1 MMKSVTRR
9 EFMVDGSMLIGGVVG
24 SLALGSEFFF
34 PQNVQAAKVEFPE
47 SGCGLEKKA
56 GKKVLVAY
64 ASYCGTTGGVAEAI
78 GKVLCD
84 RGAVVDVRL
93 VKNVGDLSSYQAAV
107 IGSATRSASWWPE
120 AISFVE
126 GHKKMLSRI
135 PVAYFL
141 TCLALVK
148 DTEESRRTA
157 RSYMEPVLKAVP
169 EVKPVD
175 MGFFPGA
182 LDYSKLNLMYRTVMK
197 YKMGKKGVPEGDFR
211 DWTAIRTW
219 AEGLCSPLLA
229 LGGKRYAAP

>member
-1 MMKSVTRR
+1 MKSVTRR
-9 EFMVDGSMLIGGVVG
+9 EFMVDGSMLIGGAVG
-24 SLALGSEFFF
+24 SLILGSELFF
-34 PQNVQAAKVEFPE
+34 PQNIQAAKVEFPE
-47 SGCGLEKKA
+47 SSCGLEKKA

-126 GHKKMLSRI
+126 GHKKMLRRI

-148 DTEESRRTA
+148 DTEESRRRA

-169 EVKPVD
+169 DVKPVD

-197 YKMGKKGVPEGDFR
+197 YKMGKKSVPEGDFR

-229 LGGKRYAAP
+229 WGGKKI